1 MGPALSLQ
9 PSAFLLDKHPQHN
22 PHIMSTVVSV
32 WSKVIQPGEDVLI
45 TEDVALQI
53 TNITLEVDEASTST
67 KRSVLKMQHLEA
79 APELLRAASG
89 YDLASD
95 SEYDDD
101 SEIDSDE
108 FDDEEE
114 DDEEMEADTSK
125 VSKASTSSKANGK
138 ATAAAATAAAA
149 AAEEDDEEDDEE
161 EDSDDDEE
169 DFDFDREEQEVQIC
183 SLLPGKLE
191 HFTTNLILPGGEDF
205 VFKLSGEH
213 KVHLFGHYLIQPSPS
228 QFDEPPSDYDS
239 DEEYDSD
246 EMSES
251 ELGMYDPETGLL
263 LEDDEDDEENS
274 KIMEIE
280 EETVS
285 KPPKKAAAAAA
296 AAPAAEA
303 TADKSK
309 LSKNQLKKLAKK
321 EADAAKVEAPAS
333 KAAAAAPAKK
343 EEAATAKPAAAATAA
358 KKAPSKKQTLPSG
371 LVIEDNKV
379 GSGPAATSG
388 KRLQMRYIGRLQN
401 GKIFDQNTK
410 GAPFSFKLGKGEVI
424 KGWDEGL
431 AGMQVGGERRLVI
444 PANLAYGKQAIAGIP
459 ANSTLTFEVKLLAI
473 K

>member
-1 MGPALSLQ
+1 
-9 PSAFLLDKHPQHN
+9 
-22 PHIMSTVVSV
+22 
-32 WSKVIQPGEDVLI
+32 
-45 TEDVALQI
+45 
-53 TNITLEVDEASTST
+53 
-67 KRSVLKMQHLEA
+67 
-79 APELLRAASG
+79 
-89 YDLASD
+89 
-95 SEYDDD
+95 
-101 SEIDSDE
+101 
-108 FDDEEE
+108 
-114 DDEEMEADTSK
+114 
-125 VSKASTSSKANGK
+125 
-138 ATAAAATAAAA
+138 
-149 AAEEDDEEDDEE
+149 
-161 EDSDDDEE
+161 
-169 DFDFDREEQEVQIC
+169 
-183 SLLPGKLE
+183 
-191 HFTTNLILPGGEDF
+191 
-205 VFKLSGEH
+205 
-213 KVHLFGHYLIQPSPS
+213 
-228 QFDEPPSDYDS
+228 
-239 DEEYDSD
+239 
-246 EMSES
+246 MSES

-263 LEDDEDDEENS
+263 LEDDEEDDEDDEENS

-285 KPPKKAAAAAA
+285 KPTKKAAAAAA

-343 EEAATAKPAAAATAA
+343 EEEAATAKPAAAATTAA